1 MILKDAALNQHLFFN
16 NTVMQNR
23 ILNSL
28 ILTAFLYTLSFAQ
41 SNERDSLLS
50 TPIYDELL
58 NSINSNAEED
68 ISRRL
73 SKMSLKDLVDREII
87 SRKDMEGLALPLGIY
102 KKSGNIDFATGIY
115 DMWMAKARNAQ
126 KSSSG
131 KIEAS
136 AMITAIEAI
145 ELFRNANTIKS
156 DIRKYRN
163 TVLVPACDTMRKLHS
178 EMQRLYSSDRLT
190 FMNLIASNLSA
201 NILLGYNIQEMM
213 PPTHMTE
220 KRKIVDVNP
229 IFKVYYFDR
238 LLQEAGY
245 EFICYFPARYDAL
258 HSLGPFQF
266 TDIALKDINV
276 NSRLVDKFK
285 IFGKTTD
292 LKTIDDHAL
301 AAAFFA
307 YGNWERLS
315 YILKTEGLLKNFNAF
330 FADLETNDEKRRILR
345 IFIAGVTACM
355 HHNPPQSFDAIKKYL
370 KQNQDLSMMH
380 HSWISKT
387 DSKQLYKYYRS
398 AAEAYLI
405 LKVYDKLF
413 AE

>member
-1 MILKDAALNQHLFFN
+1 MLPKTASLFLKGLSMYYPIHVAFFF
-16 NTVMQNR
+16 T
-23 ILNSL
+23 IIFST
-28 ILTAFLYTLSFAQ
+28 ISFAQ
-41 SNERDSLLS
+41 RNERDSLLS
-50 TPIYDELL
+50 TPIYDESL
-58 NSINSNAEED
+58 NSINSAAEED

-73 SKMSLKDLVDREII
+73 SKMSLSELVNREII

-102 KKSGNIDFATGIY
+102 KKTGEINFALGMY
-115 DMWMAKARNAQ
+115 DMWISKAKNAQ
-126 KSSSG
+126 KSTSG

-145 ELFRNANTIKS
+145 ELTKKNIATKSSLRTYRDSILGNACQN
-156 DIRKYRN
+156 
-163 TVLVPACDTMRKLHS
+163 MRKLHT
-178 EMQRLYSSDRLT
+178 EMQGLYSADRKI
-190 FMNLIASNLSA
+190 FMDLIASNLSA
-201 NILLGYNIQEMM
+201 NILLAYNIQEMM
-213 PPTHMTE
+213 PPTHMTA
-220 KRKIVDVNP
+220 KRQIVNVNP
-229 IFKVYYFDR
+229 IFKAYFLDR

-245 EFICYFPARYDAL
+245 EFICYFPARYDGL

-266 TDIALKDINV
+266 TDIALKDIKANT
-276 NSRLVDKFK
+276 RLIDKFK
-285 IFGKTTD
+285 IFGKTND

-315 YILKTEGLLKNFNAF
+315 FILKTEGLLKNFNTYF
-330 FADLETNDEKRRILR
+330 TNIENDPEKKRVLR

-355 HHNPPQSFDAIKKYL
+355 HHNPPASFDAIKKYL
-370 KQNQDLSMMH
+370 KQNQDFSKVH
-380 HSWISKT
+380 NSWISRD

-405 LKVYDKLF
+405 LKVYDKLI